1 MYFFPMMSKLH
12 FQHPLLQLVVSLSE
26 IIAAHCCFF

>member
-1 MYFFPMMSKLH
+1 MSKLH